1 VSLEDSTSTVLLKN
15 DSTQTAKVDGSI
27 VRKISVVCGRNQYVS
42 VNGSKKTILAY
53 DCGRYFNPTN
63 DTFTNKIYVKGW
75 GMSETLP
82 VTAWDMQ

>member
-1 VSLEDSTSTVLLKN
+1 MSLEDSTSTVLLKN

-27 VRKISVVCGRNQYVS
+27 AVVCGRNQYVS